1 MVMGL
6 FVLFFGGA
14 GGAVGFMCFHPQL
27 LKTYWYVLVI
37 ALAAA
42 VGGCFLLVRSVKKAT
57 RRSEGSQWVKWLVV
71 VLATFAV
78 GVLIG
83 SRIQP

>member
-14 GGAVGFMCFHPQL
+14 GGTVGYMCFNPQL
-27 LKTYWYVLVI
+27 LKSYWYVLAI

-57 RRSEGSQWVKWLVV
+57 RRSEDSPWVKWLVA
-71 VLATFAV
+71 VLVTFAV

-83 SRIQP
+83 SRIKP